1 MGSLT
6 GTLKVGVIGLG
17 HLGRH
22 HAEKVAQIALAGCR
36 TTFSLLSRGLSP
48 RGPSLTLGMA
58 EEGRRGVSEVD
69 LTAICDI
76 NEERLEEVANLILEG
91 YGLKPFKSKRFE
103 EVLPLVDAVIVA
115 TPTFTH
121 YEVVKKALL
130 AGKAVFVEKPLT
142 ADLNE
147 AKDLIKLAE
156 EKSLILQVG
165 YIERFQRVVEELC
178 QRVKDPIFIEAHR
191 IGSFAERN
199 LDVDVVLDLMVHDLD
214 LLFLFKKP
222 EDLEFIHAVGAPVF
236 TEKPDIVNAR
246 LVFKDGT
253 TCNLT
258 ASRISLSKQR
268 KFRVFAKGA
277 YFRVDTL
284 EKSFVQ
290 VLVDQKNRDY
300 RIERLHFP
308 DDDPLLK
315 EVLAFVKAVLGIA
328 EPKAEAKD
336 TLASLEVALRI
347 KSEVETNLNRYRNFK
362 ELSAFP

>member
-1 MGSLT
+1 MIRHLR
-6 GTLKVGVIGLG
+6 LGVIGLG
-17 HLGRH
+17 HLGRY
-22 HAEKVAQIALAGCR
+22 HAEKVAQISLAGLGGK
-36 TTFSLLSRGLSP
+36 SILSSH
-48 RGPSLTLGMA
+48 
-58 EEGRRGVSEVD
+58 EEAPKVELKG
-69 LTAICDI
+69 ICDI
-76 NEERLEEVANLILEG
+76 NEERLEEVANLLLEG
-91 YGLKPFKSKRFE
+91 YGLKPFKTKNFE

-115 TPTFTH
+115 TPTSIH

-130 AGKAVFVEKPLT
+130 EGKAVLVEKPLT
-142 ADLNE
+142 ADLSE
-147 AKDLIKLAE
+147 AKELVKLAE
-156 EKSLILQVG
+156 DKGLLLQVG
-165 YIERFQRVVEELC
+165 YVERFQRVIEELC
-178 QRVKDPIFIEAHR
+178 QRVRDPIFIEAHR

-199 LDVDVVLDLMVHDLD
+199 LDIDVVLDLMVHDLD

-258 ASRISLSKQR
+258 ASRISLSRQR

-284 EKSFVQ
+284 EKSLVQ
-290 VLVDQKNRDY
+290 VLIDPKKRDY

-315 EVLAFVKAVLGIA
+315 EVVAFVEAVLGLT
-328 EPKAEAKD
+328 EPRAEAKD

-347 KSEVETNLNRYRNFK
+347 KSEVEANLRRYRNFK
-362 ELSAFP
+362 KMNVTP

>member
-1 MGSLT
+1 VIRHLR
-6 GTLKVGVIGLG
+6 LGVIGLG
-17 HLGRH
+17 HLGRY
-22 HAEKVAQIALAGCR
+22 HAEKVAQISLAGLWGK
-36 TTFSLLSRGLSP
+36 SI
-48 RGPSLTLGMA
+48 LTSH
-58 EEGRRGVSEVD
+58 EEAPKVELKG
-69 LTAICDI
+69 ICDI
-76 NEERLEEVANLILEG
+76 NEERLEEVANLLLEG
-91 YGLKPFKSKRFE
+91 YGLKPFKTKNFE

-115 TPTFTH
+115 TPTSIH

-130 AGKAVFVEKPLT
+130 EGKAVLVEKPLT
-142 ADLNE
+142 ADLSE
-147 AKDLIKLAE
+147 AKELVKLAE
-156 EKSLILQVG
+156 DKGLLLQVG
-165 YIERFQRVVEELC
+165 YVERFQRVIEELC
-178 QRVKDPIFIEAHR
+178 QRVRDPIFIEAHR

-199 LDVDVVLDLMVHDLD
+199 LDIDVVLDLMVHDLD

-258 ASRISLSKQR
+258 ASRISLSRQR

-284 EKSFVQ
+284 EKSLVQ
-290 VLVDQKNRDY
+290 VLIDPKKRDY

-315 EVLAFVKAVLGIA
+315 EVVAFVEAVLGLT
-328 EPKAEAKD
+328 EPRAEAKD

-347 KSEVETNLNRYRNFK
+347 KSEVEANLRRYRNFK
-362 ELSAFP
+362 K

>member
-1 MGSLT
+1 VIKA
-6 GTLKVGVIGLG
+6 LKVGIIGLG
-17 HLGRH
+17 HLGRY
-22 HAEKVAQIALAGCR
+22 HAEKVAQISLAG
-36 TTFSLLSRGLSP
+36 
-48 RGPSLTLGMA
+48 LGMT
-58 EEGRRGVSEVD
+58 ERGVE
-69 LTAICDI
+69 LKAICDI
-76 NEERLEEVANLILEG
+76 NEERLEEVSNLLLKG
-91 YGLKPFKSKRFE
+91 YGLKPFKTKNFE

-121 YEVVKKALL
+121 YEIVKKALL
-130 AGKAVFVEKPLT
+130 EGKAVLVEKPLT
-142 ADLNE
+142 ADINE
-147 AKDLIKLAE
+147 AKELIKLAE
-156 EKSLILQVG
+156 EKALILQVG
-165 YIERFQRVVEELC
+165 YVERFQRVVEELC

-191 IGSFAERN
+191 ISSFTERN
-199 LDVDVVLDLMVHDLD
+199 LDIDVVLDLMVHDLD
-214 LLFLFKKP
+214 LLFLFKNP
-222 EDLEFIHAVGAPVF
+222 QDLEFIHAVGAPVF

-284 EKSFVQ
+284 EKSLVQ

-315 EVLAFVKAVLGIA
+315 EVLAFVEAVVGMA
-328 EPKAEAKD
+328 EPRAQAKE

-347 KSEVETNLNRYRNFK
+347 KAEVETNLKR
-362 ELSAFP
+362 LSVFS

>member
-1 MGSLT
+1 MIRHLR
-6 GTLKVGVIGLG
+6 LGVIGLG
-17 HLGRH
+17 HLGRY
-22 HAEKVAQIALAGCR
+22 HAEKVAQI
-36 TTFSLLSRGLSP
+36 
-48 RGPSLTLGMA
+48 SLTGLGGKSILTSH
-58 EEGRRGVSEVD
+58 EEAPKVELKG
-69 LTAICDI
+69 ICDI
-76 NEERLEEVANLILEG
+76 NEERLEEVANLLLEG
-91 YGLKPFKSKRFE
+91 YGLKPFKTKNFE

-115 TPTFTH
+115 TPTSIH

-130 AGKAVFVEKPLT
+130 EGKAVLVEKPLT
-142 ADLNE
+142 ADLSE
-147 AKDLIKLAE
+147 AKELVKLAE
-156 EKSLILQVG
+156 DKGLLLQVG
-165 YIERFQRVVEELC
+165 YVERFQRVIEELC
-178 QRVKDPIFIEAHR
+178 QRVRDPIFIEAHR

-199 LDVDVVLDLMVHDLD
+199 LDIDVVLDLMVHDLD
-214 LLFLFKKP
+214 LLFLFKNP

-258 ASRISLSKQR
+258 ASRISLSRQR

-284 EKSFVQ
+284 EKSLVQ
-290 VLVDQKNRDY
+290 VLIDPKKRDY

-315 EVLAFVKAVLGIA
+315 EVVAFVEAVLGLK
-328 EPKAEAKD
+328 EPRAEAKD

-347 KSEVETNLNRYRNFK
+347 KSEVEANLRRYKNFK
-362 ELSAFP
+362 K

>member
-1 MGSLT
+1 MIRHLR
-6 GTLKVGVIGLG
+6 LGVIGLG
-17 HLGRH
+17 HLGRY
-22 HAEKVAQIALAGCR
+22 HAEKVAQISLAGLGGK
-36 TTFSLLSRGLSP
+36 SILSSH
-48 RGPSLTLGMA
+48 
-58 EEGRRGVSEVD
+58 EEAPKVELKG
-69 LTAICDI
+69 ICDI
-76 NEERLEEVANLILEG
+76 NEERLEEVANLLLEG
-91 YGLKPFKSKRFE
+91 YGLKPFKTKNFE

-115 TPTFTH
+115 TPTSIH

-130 AGKAVFVEKPLT
+130 EGKAVLVEKPLT
-142 ADLNE
+142 ADLSE
-147 AKDLIKLAE
+147 AKELVKLAE
-156 EKSLILQVG
+156 DKGLLLQVG
-165 YIERFQRVVEELC
+165 YVERFQRVIEELC
-178 QRVKDPIFIEAHR
+178 QRVRDPIFIEAHR

-199 LDVDVVLDLMVHDLD
+199 LDIDVVLDLMVHDLD

-258 ASRISLSKQR
+258 ASRISLSRQR

-284 EKSFVQ
+284 EKSLVQ
-290 VLVDQKNRDY
+290 VLIDPKKRDY

-315 EVLAFVKAVLGIA
+315 EVVAFVEAVLGLT
-328 EPKAEAKD
+328 EPRAEAKD

-347 KSEVETNLNRYRNFK
+347 KSEVEANLRRYRNFK
-362 ELSAFP
+362 K